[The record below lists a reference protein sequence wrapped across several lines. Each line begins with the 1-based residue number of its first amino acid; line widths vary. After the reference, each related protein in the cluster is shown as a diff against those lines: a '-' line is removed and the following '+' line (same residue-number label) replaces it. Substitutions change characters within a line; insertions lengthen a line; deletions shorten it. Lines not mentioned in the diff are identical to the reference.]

1 MRTPISAACNK
12 RLILFAALTICMVF
26 EALTPRTAWA
36 HKVNVFAYV
45 EGDTVVTQSYFSDG
59 RKCRDSLIEVFN
71 KKGEKLIEG
80 TTDEEGVFSF
90 RIPESTDLLIRLTAS
105 MGHQAEYVVPGTDL
119 PAAPLSSE
127 DVPGTALA
135 PETVIPEPVTEP
147 EPETAQQ
154 VTTVAEVEQALD
166 RALARQ
172 LAPLRR
178 AIEETQSKQRFSDVV
193 GAVGYILG
201 LMGLVMYFRS
211 RMRKSE

>member
-1 MRTPISAACNK
+1 MRIPNSAAWNK
-12 RLILFAALTICMVF
+12 RLILFAALTICMIF
-26 EALTPRTAWA
+26 EFFVPRTAWA

-45 EGDTVVTQSYFSDG
+45 EGDTVITQSYFSDG

-71 KKGEKLIEG
+71 GDGEKLIEG

-90 RIPESTDLLIRLTAS
+90 RIPENTDLLIRLTAS
-105 MGHQAEYVVPGTDL
+105 MGHQAEYVVPATDL

-127 DVPGTALA
+127 AGTGTVAA
-135 PETVIPEPVTEP
+135 PETVKPEPAVEP
-147 EPETAQQ
+147 ESEAAQT
-154 VTTVAEVEQALD
+154 VTTLAEVEQALD

-178 AIEETQSKQRFSDVV
+178 AIEETQSKQRLSDIL
-193 GAVGYILG
+193 GSIGYILG